1 MIKRILN
8 ADFDRLG
15 NGKDLFEAD
24 NFHVAVYDRGVV
36 VLSVWK
42 YIKGDFGGEFLGDS
56 AERFLINSE
65 LLKLS
70 GAEIASIINFSY
82 WFSKDS
88 SSSDFAQSVN
98 DTIATHIRGK
108 N

>member
-1 MIKRILN
+1 MIKQILN
-8 ADFDRLG
+8 ADFDKLG

-24 NFHVAVYDRGVV
+24 NFHVSVYDGGVV
-36 VLSVWK
+36 ILSVWK

-65 LLKLS
+65 LSKLS

-82 WFSKDS
+82 WFAKDA
-88 SSSDFAQSVN
+88 SSSDFAEAIN
-98 DTIATHIRGK
+98 NTIAIHLKGK